1 MPRTHAKDRALT
13 AASPVDLR
21 YAARDEE
28 LSIRPFTS
36 THDSGLPASFAEPGR
51 DGLGKVLPN
60 LLRRIV
66 VAANLNAARNA
77 ELLYRRRPARFG
89 TGCNSRHYGETIDDK
104 RSDYRAVR
112 PIAGLGATSVAH

>member
-66 VAANLNAARNA
+66 VPRTSMPLATLNCSIAAVLLGSAPAATRDIT
-77 ELLYRRRPARFG
+77 ERL
-89 TGCNSRHYGETIDDK
+89 
-104 RSDYRAVR
+104 
-112 PIAGLGATSVAH
+112 